1 MAITASWVGKVGG
14 SLLESP
20 GVPDLESRI
29 ESVVAERGGP
39 HPILI
44 MGGGPTVDLIRGW
57 DRRFGFDEEFCH
69 WVSVQAMTLN
79 SRILARI
86 LARGR
91 LVGCEVDCEQAWAR
105 GEISI
110 YDAYRFLKEVDED
123 LADSLPRRWTVT
135 SDSIAAR
142 IARQFSAGELAL
154 LKSTTLPEVTS
165 LTRAVDEGFVDPY
178 FATAARDLTA
188 VVAINLCEIPARV
201 SRLAGPAR
209 S

>member
-1 MAITASWVGKVGG
+1 MAITASWVAKVGG
-14 SLLESP
+14 SLLELP
-20 GVPDLESRI
+20 EVPDLESRI

-44 MGGGPTVDLIRGW
+44 MGGGPSVDLIRGW

-91 LVGCEVDCEQAWAR
+91 LVGCEADCQQAWAK
-105 GEISI
+105 GEISV
-110 YDAYRFLKEVDED
+110 YDPYRFLKEIDEG
-123 LADSLPRRWTVT
+123 LADPLPRRWAVT

-142 IARQFSAGELAL
+142 IARQFSAEELVL
-154 LKSTTLPEVTS
+154 LKSTTLPDGAS
-165 LTRAVDEGFVDPY
+165 LTQAVDEGFVDPY
-178 FATAARDLTA
+178 FATAARGLA
-188 VVAINLCEIPARV
+188 SVVAINLRESPARA
-201 SRLAGPAR
+201 SRLAAMPR